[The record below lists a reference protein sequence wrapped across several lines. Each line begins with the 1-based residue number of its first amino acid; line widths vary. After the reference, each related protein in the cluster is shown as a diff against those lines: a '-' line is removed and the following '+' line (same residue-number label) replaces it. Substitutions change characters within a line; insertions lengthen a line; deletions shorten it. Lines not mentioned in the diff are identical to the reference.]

1 MKIAKA
7 AAYPEEVIPNSCMR
21 VTIKGLRQVGDDQFE
36 LDGVQPRQV
45 DWAAVASA
53 LGERELHPAL
63 EDALASAVWKHDLV
77 MLLSDRIQA

>member
-1 MKIAKA
+1 
-7 AAYPEEVIPNSCMR
+7 MR

-45 DWAAVASA
+45 DWAAVAAA
-53 LGERELHPAL
+53 LGENGPMHPAL